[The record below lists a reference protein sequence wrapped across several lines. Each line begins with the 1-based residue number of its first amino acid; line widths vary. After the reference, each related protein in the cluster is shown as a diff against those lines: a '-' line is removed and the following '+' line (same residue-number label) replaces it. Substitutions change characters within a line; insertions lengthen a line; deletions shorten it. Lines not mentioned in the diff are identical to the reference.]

1 MGEFNIIGRS
11 HLRDDGPGKV
21 TGRTEYIPDIDMP
34 GCWVGGIV
42 RSKVARG
49 RLKEIKKSPAFDWS
63 KVTVVTREDIPGEN
77 YISMVRTDY
86 PALADEEVNY
96 FSQAIA
102 LVAAPDV
109 KLLEEALASIE
120 AEIEPLKPVLSV
132 EEALEGKDIIWGRDN
147 IIDEYRTESGDLEK
161 GFSEADIIVE
171 GDWATGFHEQLYLE
185 PQGMAAAMRED
196 GSVEVIGSLQ
206 CPFYVHG
213 AIQKVMGLP
222 PEKVIIRQAAT
233 GGGFGGKEDYPSILG
248 SYAALLALRSGHP
261 VRMIFDREED
271 LLVTPKRH
279 PSKSHYRMGV
289 KRDGKITAL
298 DADIILDS
306 GAYTTLSRVVLQRSQ
321 LHACGIYHVPNVRI
335 RSRAVATNTPP
346 NGAYRGF
353 GAPQSIFAMER
364 QMDLAAKELG
374 MDPLDIRLKNALR
387 TGDRFPYGQILKEKD
402 NVVAVLEKAAEMSD
416 YRAKR
421 ELCAS
426 QPEGKIRKGIGI
438 AAALHGGGFTGAG
451 EDKMGTT
458 ARVCFDGSSFCIYV
472 SSAEIG
478 QGSSTVMRMVAAE
491 ELGAEIGDVTYMM
504 PDTSKAPNTGP
515 TVASRTT
522 MYASKAVRDACANIR
537 RKLEDWRVGK
547 DLPAERPVTALAAE
561 YMREKGRLDE
571 FGYNVFNDGS
581 AWDEEKFEGDAYRGY
596 AWIAN
601 VIEVEVDTDTYEV
614 SAEKVYA
621 AAEVG
626 RAINPM
632 QLRGQLTGGML
643 QAIGWSHLEDMRI
656 DDKGRYTASHMN
668 AYLVPTT
675 LDTPEWEIELLE
687 DPCDQGCFGA
697 KGIGELPMNAAGP
710 AFVSAV
716 DSAAGVFCDS
726 IPCTGEKLFRL
737 MCPEKKKSQVGGR

>member
-1 MGEFNIIGRS
+1 MAEFNIIGS
-11 HLRDDGPGKV
+11 SPLRDDGPGKV
-21 TGRTEYIPDIDMP
+21 SGRTEYIADMEIP

-42 RSKVARG
+42 RSETARG
-49 RLKEIKKSPAFDWS
+49 KLKGIKKSSSFNWS
-63 KVTVVTREDIPGEN
+63 KVTVVTHEDIPGEN
-77 YISMVRTDY
+77 YISMVRNDY
-86 PALADEEVNY
+86 PALAEEDINY
-96 FSQAIA
+96 RSQAIA
-102 LVAAPDV
+102 LVAAPDA
-109 KLLEEALASIE
+109 KLLKEAMACLE
-120 AEIEPLKPVLSV
+120 PEIEPLKPVLTM
-132 EEALEGKDIIWGRDN
+132 EEALEGKEIIWGSDN
-147 IIDEYRTESGDLEK
+147 IIDEYFNSSGDIEK
-161 GFSEADIIVE
+161 GFAEADVIVE

-185 PQGMAAAMRED
+185 TQGMAALMRED
-196 GSVEVIGSLQ
+196 GAVEITGSLQ

-222 PEKVIIRQAAT
+222 PEKVIIKQAAT

-248 SYAALLALRSGHP
+248 AYAALLALKSGHP
-261 VRMIFDREED
+261 VRIVFDREED

-279 PSKSHYRMGV
+279 PSKSHYRMGL
-289 KRDGKITAL
+289 KKDGKITAL
-298 DADIILDS
+298 DAEILLDS

-321 LHACGIYHVPNVRI
+321 LHACGIYFVPNVSI

-387 TGDRFPYGQILKEKD
+387 TGDRFPYGQILKEK
-402 NVVAVLEKAAEMSD
+402 NNAVAVLEKAAEMSD

-421 ELCAS
+421 ELYAS
-426 QPEGKIRKGIGI
+426 QPEGRNKKGIGI

-458 ARVCFDGSSFCIYV
+458 ARVCFDGSRFCIYV
-472 SSAEIG
+472 SSTEIG
-478 QGSSTVMRMVAAE
+478 QGSSTILRMVAAE
-491 ELGAEIGDVTYMM
+491 ELGVGIEDVLYMT
-504 PDTSKAPNTGP
+504 PDTSKSPNTGP

-522 MYASKAVRDACANIR
+522 MYASKAVRNACTNIKN
-537 RKLEDWRVGK
+537 KL
-547 DLPAERPVTALAAE
+547 AERRASKGLSEEMPTLSLAEE
-561 YMREKGRLDE
+561 YYREDPKLDE
-571 FGYNVFNDGS
+571 FGYNIFDDDSG
-581 AWDEEKFEGDAYRGY
+581 WDEEKFEGDAYRGY

-614 SAEKVYA
+614 SAEKVYV

-632 QLRGQLTGGML
+632 QLRGQITGGLL
-643 QAIGWSHLEDMRI
+643 QAIGWSHLEDMRV
-656 DDKGRYTASHMN
+656 DEKGRYTASHMN

-687 DPCDQGCFGA
+687 DPCSQGCFGA

-716 DSAAGVFCDS
+716 DSAAGVLCDS

-737 MCPEKKKSQVGGR
+737 ILKEENKAAGGGN